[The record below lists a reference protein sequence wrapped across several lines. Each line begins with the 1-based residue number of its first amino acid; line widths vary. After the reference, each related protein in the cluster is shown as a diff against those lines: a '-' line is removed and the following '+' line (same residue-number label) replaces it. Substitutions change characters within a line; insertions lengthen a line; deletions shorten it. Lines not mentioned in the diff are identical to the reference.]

1 MTWSRRLPAG
11 PAGHGWVKMCPS
23 GISSPGCSRRHVR
36 DARPE
41 DERQA
46 GVLDRLL
53 VGRGDHAGVRD
64 HGHVGELVSLH
75 EGLDDGEHR
84 GRLRLVAFKGA
95 DHQRKPAG
103 VGEQADGDLRL
114 QAAFLGESRLAE
126 PVAGIGLE
134 VQGADVVKDQAGR
147 AEPGMR
153 RARRRQLLAPGVP
166 GIDPQP
172 PIHRGIG
179 GRGGAGLFQHAG
191 AVQLAGRLD
200 DPRQHQVAEHLVPA
214 RRLLQPQNGIA
225 AGQGIPQMPHPRGRD
240 RLRAPGVSIRLQAQI
255 ELALPGRQ
263 PLPRRGLQQL
273 HPGVVMRR
281 PQMVDLAGT
290 AAGGIHDLHRRGARG
305 RLHRPQIGGHPLTL
319 RPAASRLVRSS
330 PQRSAR

>member
-1 MTWSRRLPAG
+1 
-11 PAGHGWVKMCPS
+11 
-23 GISSPGCSRRHVR
+23 
-36 DARPE
+36 
-41 DERQA
+41 
-46 GVLDRLL
+46 
-53 VGRGDHAGVRD
+53 
-64 HGHVGELVSLH
+64 LH

-319 RPAASRLVRSS
+319 RPAASRLVRKSQTSRRQTCRSMLQSS
-330 PQRSAR
+330 RTSVIVIKVGLQVRCRRRRRSLAPRRAAHQRGYQLTVGGMSRRCDGPRQTPSTCLACRLTP